1 MNLKILEYDEVSQE
15 IAKTLSAAIKTAL
28 EKREEI
34 FQTALKTNAQP
45 PITGEI
51 TKGKLKWRGIKIIEC
66 RESNQIWL
74 EQRGK
79 IISPKMYI

>member
-1 MNLKILEYDEVSQE
+1 MNLKILEYGEVSPE
-15 IAKTLSAAIKTAL
+15 TDKKLSAVIKTAV
-28 EKREEI
+28 EKREEV

-66 RESNQIWL
+66 RESNQI
-74 EQRGK
+74 
-79 IISPKMYI
+79 